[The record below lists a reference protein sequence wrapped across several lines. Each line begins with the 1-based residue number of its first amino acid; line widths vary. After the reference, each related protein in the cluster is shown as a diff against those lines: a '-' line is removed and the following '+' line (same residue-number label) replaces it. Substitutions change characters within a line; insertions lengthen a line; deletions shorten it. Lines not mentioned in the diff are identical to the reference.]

1 MAEHTNVVITG
12 LGTTN
17 PLGGDVTSTWAG
29 AVAGRSGVS
38 TLEYDWVSQYEL
50 PVTFAGQLA
59 TPVEDVLEKREMRR
73 MDPSAQ
79 FAVIAARQAWADAG
93 APEMDGERLGTV
105 VASGIGGV
113 TTLVNAWDTIKEKG
127 VRRVLPLTVPMLMP
141 NSPSAYVSLE
151 VGAQAGSHTP
161 VSACASGA
169 EAVGYAMDMIRSGR
183 ADVVLAGGTE
193 AAKHPL
199 PIASFAKMQ
208 ALSTRNEDPQGA
220 SRPYDVNRDGFV
232 LGEGAAILILES
244 EEHAKARG
252 ARIYARVAGVGMTSD
267 AYAIAPPDPSG
278 AGQERAL
285 RRALEDSG
293 VRPADLV
300 HVNAHATSTP
310 AGDGIEADAI
320 RSAAG
325 DDADHIAVSATK
337 SMTGHLLGGAGALE
351 SMLTVMA
358 LHERTAPPTINVT
371 EPEPDLPIDLVRDE
385 ARTLPEGQ
393 IAAVNNAFGFGGHNV
408 AVVFTSA

>member
-1 MAEHTNVVITG
+1 MPEPASAATASNRPPAVPYRTPLSGACSRRVRARATHQPHTGDATHQPTRAVRAAVTGPPTRNHLETHMAEHTNVVITG

-93 APEMDGERLGTV
+93 APEVDGERLGTV

-151 VGAQAGSHTP
+151 VGAQAGAHTP
-161 VSACASGA
+161 VAACASGA
-169 EAVGYAMDMIRSGR
+169 EAVGYALDMIRSGR
-183 ADVVLAGGTE
+183 ADMVLAGGTE

-208 ALSTRNEDPQGA
+208 ALSTRNDDPQGA

-232 LGEGAAILILES
+232 LGEGAAVVVLES
-244 EEHAKARG
+244 EEHRSEERRVGKECRSRG
-252 ARIYARVAGVGMTSD
+252 EEE
-267 AYAIAPPDPSG
+267 
-278 AGQERAL
+278 QEEKKR
-285 RRALEDSG
+285 EQTT
-293 VRPADLV
+293 VE
-300 HVNAHATSTP
+300 HA
-310 AGDGIEADAI
+310 
-320 RSAAG
+320 
-325 DDADHIAVSATK
+325 AT
-337 SMTGHLLGGAGALE
+337 E
-351 SMLTVMA
+351 
-358 LHERTAPPTINVT
+358 
-371 EPEPDLPIDLVRDE
+371 
-385 ARTLPEGQ
+385 
-393 IAAVNNAFGFGGHNV
+393 
-408 AVVFTSA
+408 